1 MASRYRKGYVSFNW
15 YDYIWVTSPQY
26 YVNANVSG
34 GSDKINYYFSVGHMN
49 QESAIRNYG
58 GMKRYNVQMNV
69 EAQVTDKFK
78 IGMNMNGRIKQL
90 KIRVY
95 RELTTIQTRQQ
106 LPTAI
111 YRLSVRC
118 Q

>member
-1 MASRYRKGYVSFNW
+1 MPFNW

-78 IGMNMNGRIKQL
+78 I
-90 KIRVY
+90 RVY

-106 LPTAI
+106 PPTAI
-111 YRLSVRC
+111 CPLSVRLPMTILTIRH

>member
-1 MASRYRKGYVSFNW
+1 MPFNW

-26 YVNANVSG
+26 YVNAIVSG

-111 YRLSVRC
+111 YRLSVRLPMTILTIRH

>member
-1 MASRYRKGYVSFNW
+1 MPFNW

-58 GMKRYNVQMNV
+58 GM
-69 EAQVTDKFK
+69 
-78 IGMNMNGRIKQL
+78 
-90 KIRVY
+90 VY

-111 YRLSVRC
+111 YRLSVRLPMTILTIRH